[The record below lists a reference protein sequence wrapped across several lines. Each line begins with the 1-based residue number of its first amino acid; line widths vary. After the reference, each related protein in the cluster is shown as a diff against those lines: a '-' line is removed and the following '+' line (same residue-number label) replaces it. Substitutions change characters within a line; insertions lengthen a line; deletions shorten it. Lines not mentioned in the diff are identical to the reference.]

1 MVTAQLRYTQTIRS
15 SRDQLKPSRAYVATS
30 HAQGVRAQGWKWRAG
45 FAWVRDLTAQADWIA
60 VDHRSANQSRIV
72 RWEDTASAALDSSAA
87 CVGGA
92 MGVCSVYRL
101 QSSKYSS
108 CPSLSFAW
116 RRKAP

>member
-45 FAWVRDLTAQADWIA
+45 FAWVRDLAAQAAADWIA

-72 RWEDTASAALDSSAA
+72 RWEQEDTASAALDSSAA

-92 MGVCSVYRL
+92 MGLC
-101 QSSKYSS
+101 
-108 CPSLSFAW
+108 
-116 RRKAP
+116 